1 MKIKK
6 DIKYFT
12 LEELTKEMATIGQP
26 PHRARQIFL
35 WLYTK
40 YVDSFKEMTNISK
53 DLAAKLGEQF
63 FIGGLELADR
73 KKSKDG
79 TEKFLWR
86 LEDGKYIESV
96 YIKAKTRKTLCLSTQ
111 VGCKFKCPFCASGMN
126 GFKRNLTPGEITS
139 QLISAQNLL
148 GCRMTNIVF
157 MGMGEPLDN
166 FDNLAKSIK
175 IINDKSG
182 IALGA
187 RKITVST
194 CGIIPGIRK
203 LKNLGIQVEL
213 SVSLHATNNK
223 LRDELVPANRQYPLN
238 DLIEECKSYTLQTG
252 RVITLE
258 YALINGKNNSTEDIE
273 RLTKIA
279 KRIKAKVNL
288 LECNEFKDL
297 SASSIG
303 KEALVKFKNR
313 LTASGVTVT
322 IRRSKGGDI
331 AAACGQL
338 AAEKQ

>member
-1 MKIKK
+1 MKTKK
-6 DIKYFT
+6 DIKDFT
-12 LEELTKEMATIGQP
+12 LEELTKEMAAIGQP

-40 YVDSFKEMTNISK
+40 YVNSFEEMTNISK

-73 KKSKDG
+73 KESTG

-96 YIKAKTRKTLCLSTQ
+96 YITAKTRKTLCLSTQ

-126 GFKRNLTPGEITS
+126 GFKRNLTAGEIIN

-238 DLIEECKSYTLQTG
+238 DLIEECKSYTTQTG

-258 YALINGKNNSTEDIE
+258 YVLINGKNNSTEDIE
-273 RLTKIA
+273 RLAKIA

-297 SASSIG
+297 SVSSIG

-313 LTASGVTVT
+313 LMASGVTVT